1 MNKYLNYSVVE
12 RKSPRFPEKP
22 GRFYAQSQS
31 RGQVEIKELADRI
44 HRMCTVPMPGIM
56 AVMIAMEDVLAE
68 ALSQGE
74 IVKLGE
80 LGSLYTSVGSRCCR
94 KREDFSPK
102 MINKVK
108 VLFRTGRELKKSFC
122 GVKFVK
128 VEQRKKR

>member
-1 MNKYLNYSVVE
+1 
-12 RKSPRFPEKP
+12 
-22 GRFYAQSQS
+22 
-31 RGQVEIKELADRI
+31 
-44 HRMCTVPMPGIM
+44 MCTVPMPGIM

-74 IVKLGE
+74 IVRLGE

-94 KREDFSPK
+94 KQEDFTPK

-108 VLFRTGRELKKSFC
+108 VLFRTGKELRRC
-122 GVKFVK
+122 LRGVKFVK

>member
-12 RKSPRFPEKP
+12 RKSPRFPDKP

-31 RGQVEIKELADRI
+31 RGQVEIKELANRI

-74 IVKLGE
+74 IVRLGE

-94 KREDFSPK
+94 KQEDFTPK

-108 VLFRTGRELKKSFC
+108 V
-122 GVKFVK
+122 
-128 VEQRKKR
+128 